1 MKNTA
6 TTIKLTIFTLVMAL
20 VFAGL
25 AIVFS
30 QVRFAREHG
39 YHAVFT
45 SSSGMLPGAKVRIAG
60 VPVGSVTSVQVGK
73 DYLAHVEFDVD
84 RKYTLLTSTRA
95 AIKYENLV
103 GDRYLELM
111 EGPGSA
117 DKLRSGATIG
127 TEKTSPALDLDL
139 LLGGFKPLLRGL
151 DPAQV
156 NDLTSALLRIFQGQG
171 GTLVQLLNS
180 GGSFTKTLSERDELI
195 GSVINNLNTVLK
207 TIDERGDQFATTLDE
222 LQRLVSGLAA
232 DRDPIGAA
240 LPRIAGA
247 TRDLTD
253 LLATARPDLRGTIEQ
268 TGRLAT
274 NLDNGSDTLQW
285 VLERLPDT
293 YKKLIRIGAYGS
305 FLQLYVCGT
314 NFLVDGPNG
323 ETLEVKMPGLQ
334 ATGRCTPNE

>member
-6 TTIKLTIFTLVMAL
+6 TTVKLAIFTIVMAL

-30 QVRFAREHG
+30 QVRFAREYG

-60 VPVGSVTSVQVGK
+60 VPVGSVTSVKVGK
-73 DYLAHVEFDVD
+73 DHQAHVEFDVD

-95 AIKYENLV
+95 TIRYENLV
-103 GDRYLELM
+103 GDRYLELLD
-111 EGPGSA
+111 GPGA
-117 DKLRSGATIG
+117 AKILRSGGTID
-127 TEKTSPALDLDL
+127 TDKTAPALDLDL

-156 NDLTSALLRIFQGQG
+156 NDLTAALLRIFQGQG
-171 GTLVQLLNS
+171 GTLVELLNS
-180 GGSFTKTLSERDELI
+180 GGSFAQTLADRDRLI
-195 GSVINNLNTVLK
+195 GSVIDNLNTVLK
-207 TIDERGDQFATTLDE
+207 TIDERGDQFATTLDQ
-222 LQRLVSGLAA
+222 LQRLISGLAA
-232 DRDPIGAA
+232 NKDPIGDAI
-240 LPRIAGA
+240 PRIAGA
-247 TRDLTD
+247 TGDLTN
-253 LLATARPDLRGTIEQ
+253 LLATARPDLRDTIEQ
-268 TGRLAT
+268 TGRVAT
-274 NLDNGSDTLQW
+274 NLDEGSDTLQW

-314 NFLVDGPNG
+314 NFLVDGPDG
-323 ETLEVKMPGLQ
+323 QTMEVKMPGLQ
-334 ATGRCTPNE
+334 ATGRCTKNG